1 MHSLLHLLRS
11 WQRRRCQG
19 WRRCQWSSQ
28 WSGCLSS
35 RSSSRSSLTAKAWLD
50 NLKIKERWC
59 LRERVSQV
67 CCPGNGN
74 GLPLSQFCVHPSA
87 LSVDRLKLLLSGGVI
102 NWRSGIIHSA
112 DNMWR
117 PGLCRA
123 EGVEVGT
130 LRKNTLWKNTLWK
143 IHFGKIHFLR
153 LNAKN
158 WHFTISFHFTVH

>member
-112 DNMWR
+112 DVYSKNNMWR

-123 EGVEVGT
+123 EGVEAGYTSQKYT
-130 LRKNTLWKNTLWK
+130 LEKYTLENTLWKNTLFE
-143 IHFGKIHFLR
+143 IEC
-153 LNAKN
+153 
-158 WHFTISFHFTVH
+158 